1 MLACNRSNAVSP
13 TAAGFSSLRAI
24 SNTATASFT
33 LICVST
39 ASIHHSISLQT
50 PSPSS
55 IISKIVSP
63 PANSRAE
70 TSTRSFRYLN
80 PARKSAAS
88 TTHNTPHTAPQP
100 PASTPPH
107 PISLHLPEFPEEHEG
122 LNIEFNWSLADDD
135 VTPHGDAFRNLSW
148 PKLAQLAQQQK
159 PAGKKAA
166 IQEVDV
172 SVVFNDF
179 EGLYEQV
186 TEHLSTE
193 PSLYTQDG
201 AVGSFKDERTRVR
214 VISDS
219 PLVALFAQSLLVR
232 VPTKDPHAARPI
244 VLYVA
249 TGGEFK
255 GKEPQAQLLVDNDD
269 EGATF
274 VKVVITGNADL
285 ATVKDAIGLAKKKL
299 LEVAESE
306 SLVVPADVLLK
317 DDKTALVFNATGAGR
332 AAAINRGQLYSAHLN
347 IWNAVG
353 VTSLFGGAIVDDAT
367 KVSKKQVVAVEG
379 GSAVNVPC
387 NNLVEHPKAAVFVD
401 KAGKGVK
408 SISPAEAAALFK
420 KVDADAD
427 AEKFEALLKK
437 AETKSFVVS
446 SDAEVEAAL
455 AKL

>member
-1 MLACNRSNAVSP
+1 MALRQSFQALRSV
-13 TAAGFSSLRAI
+13 AARRALLRNFSVAP
-24 SNTATASFT
+24 
-33 LICVST
+33 
-39 ASIHHSISLQT
+39 H
-50 PSPSS
+50 
-55 IISKIVSP
+55 
-63 PANSRAE
+63 
-70 TSTRSFRYLN
+70 
-80 PARKSAAS
+80 AADKFVV
-88 TTHNTPHTAPQP
+88 
-100 PASTPPH
+100 
-107 PISLHLPEFPEEHEG
+107 EFPQEHEG

-148 PKLAQLAQQQK
+148 PKLEELAKQEK
-159 PAGKKAA
+159 PAGKKAE

-172 SVVFNDF
+172 SIVFNDF
-179 EGLYEQV
+179 EGLYEKV

-193 PSLYTQDG
+193 PNLYTQDG
-201 AVGSFKDERTRVR
+201 AVGSFKDDRTRVR

-232 VPTKDPHAARPI
+232 VPIKDPHAARPI

-274 VKVVITGNADL
+274 VKVVVTGAVDL
-285 ATVKDAIGLAKKKL
+285 ATVKDAVGLAKKKL
-299 LEVAESE
+299 LEIAESE
-306 SLVVPADVLLK
+306 SLVVPADVLVK
-317 DDKTALVFNATGAGR
+317 DNKTALVFNATGAGR
-332 AAAINRGQLYSAHLN
+332 AAAINKGQLYSAHLN
-347 IWNAVG
+347 IWNPVG
-353 VTSLFGGAIVDDAT
+353 VTSLFGGAIVDAAS
-367 KVSKKQVVAVEG
+367 KVSKKQIVAVEG
-379 GSAVNVPC
+379 GAAVNVPC

-408 SISPAEAAALFK
+408 SISPAEAASLLK

-427 AEKFEALLKK
+427 VEKFEALLKK
-437 AETKSFVVS
+437 ADTKSFVVS